1 MARGQWDT
9 DGEGNIIVHPLTGY
23 STLILKDGTAVIRLE
38 YMLSP
43 DQPFEQ
49 PQSLQ
54 LVMTRAQ
61 AAELGGSVQQMSV
74 AEYKPTPP
82 ADPRH

>member
-1 MARGQWDT
+1 MPRGLWDT

-54 LVMTRAQ
+54 LVMTRTQ
-61 AAELGGSVQQMSV
+61 AAALAEVVRRMSV
-74 AEYKPTPP
+74 AEYEPTPQG
-82 ADPRH
+82 DPKH

>member
-54 LVMTRAQ
+54 LAMTRTQ
-61 AAELGGSVQQMSV
+61 AAKLGGSVQQISV
-74 AEYKPTPP
+74 AEYKPNPA

>member
-1 MARGQWDT
+1 MPRGQWDT
-9 DGEGNIIVHPLTGY
+9 DGEGNIIVYPLTGY

-61 AAELGGSVQQMSV
+61 AAELGGSVQQMAV

>member
-1 MARGQWDT
+1 MPRGQWDT
-9 DGEGNIIVHPLTGY
+9 DGEGNLIVRPLTGF
-23 STLILKDGTAVIRLE
+23 STLILRDGTGVIRLE
-38 YMLSP
+38 YMQSP

-61 AAELGGSVQQMSV
+61 AVELGESVQQMSV

-82 ADPRH
+82 GDPRH

>member
-9 DGEGNIIVHPLTGY
+9 DGEGNLIVHPLTGY
-23 STLILKDGTAVIRLE
+23 STLILKDDTAVIRLE

-54 LVMTRAQ
+54 LVMTRTQ

-74 AEYKPTPP
+74 AEYKPAPP
-82 ADPRH
+82 TDSKH